1 MNRLDR
7 LQPGINP
14 GPDRP
19 GYLKRIAAAAC
30 AVCASFAANAQ
41 TVPVPRASITPADL
55 GVVILQG
62 DPTSE
67 AIGSYYQSVRG
78 IPAANVVRISLPTG
92 VDNISPSQ
100 LASVRAQ
107 ITAALP
113 ANVQATLLT
122 WTRPFRVQGAC
133 GMSITSAFAL
143 GYDVKYCNA
152 VFTAPVAYY
161 DADTTRPWTDLGVRP
176 AMMLGAATYADAVNL
191 IHRGL
196 SSEATYPSGDG
207 YLIRTTDSAR
217 SGPRWQDFSKLPSA
231 WSFDGGLR
239 LNYIDNAKGGGANAI
254 TGKSPVLFYF
264 TGLTDVPALASNFF
278 VPGAVGDHLTSFG
291 GVLSGTYQMEAT
303 EWLQAGATGSYGTV
317 EEPYAVADKF
327 PRASVMIDHYFRG
340 ATLIEAY
347 WKSVRTPGQGLFLG
361 DPLARPFT
369 DAPTSTISNG
379 QYLVQT
385 RALRG
390 NQRYAIQ
397 ARDTANGPW
406 QTLSSTWLP
415 HPGPATLKAP
425 VASSANAQLRL
436 QGCPLA
442 LAVEASSTSE
452 AAQRGRAQTL
462 YYQLQLTNTATA
474 ESACEQHVD
483 LTALPLPEGMVAAVE
498 PKTLQV
504 RPQQTVQAIVK
515 VEAPATAAA
524 AEDTCFEVP
533 LQLTDRT
540 TGQSSQINQ
549 LGACLFT
556 MVGDEYLIR
565 IRRPSW
571 NWQLLDGP
579 ERTSFYRY
587 PVELDA
593 PSDQDIVRVSY
604 GLQALY
610 MDDGTDPT
618 QYGLVSGMNAVA
630 GPEGNYASELVI
642 GKAAPGTYSLQANAF
657 DSNSQLVASTEVYVY
672 LGMQVNTVLGTPSR
686 DTLVGT
692 AGNDI
697 IIGGQG
703 ADLMSGG
710 QGKDIFVFESI
721 RDAMDQITDFVPG
734 TDRLDLSQLL
744 SSIGQST
751 RTAWPRGVVTL
762 RDVSGGVLVLIDA
775 DGPSGPGAPRPLVT
789 LMGVSAAAIDP
800 VRDLQLQ
807 R

>member
-7 LQPGINP
+7 PQPSATP
-14 GPDRP
+14 GPDLP
-19 GYLKRIAAAAC
+19 GYLKRVAAAAC
-30 AVCASFAANAQ
+30 AACASFAASAQ

-67 AIGSYYQSVRG
+67 AIGTYYQAVRG
-78 IPAANVVRISLPTG
+78 IPAANIVRISLPAG
-92 VDNISPSQ
+92 ADNITPSQ
-100 LASVRAQ
+100 LASARVQ

-152 VFTAPVAYY
+152 VFTAPVTYY
-161 DADTTRPWTDLGVRP
+161 DADTTRPWTELGVRP
-176 AMMLGAATYADAVNL
+176 SMMLGAATYADAVSL

-207 YLIRTTDSAR
+207 YLIRTTDTAR

-239 LNYIDNAKGGGANAI
+239 LNYIDNAKGGGSNAI
-254 TGKSPVLFYF
+254 AGKSPVLFYF
-264 TGLTDVPALASNFF
+264 TGLTAVPDLGSNFF

-291 GVLSGTYQMEAT
+291 GVLSGTSQMEAT
-303 EWLQAGATGSYGTV
+303 EWLQAGTTGSYGTV

-369 DAPTSTISNG
+369 DVSASTISNG
-379 QYLVQT
+379 QYVIQT
-385 RALRG
+385 RSLRG

-397 ARDTANGPW
+397 ARAAANGPW

-425 VASSANAQLRL
+425 VASTANAQLRL
-436 QGCPLA
+436 QGCPSA

-452 AAQRGRAQTL
+452 AAQRGRAQTF
-462 YYQLQLTNTATA
+462 YYQLQLTNTAT
-474 ESACEQHVD
+474 EDSACEQHVD
-483 LTALPLPEGMVAAVE
+483 LTALSLPEGMVATVE

-504 RPQQTVQAIVK
+504 RPQQTLQAIVK

-524 AEDTCFEVP
+524 SDDFCFEVP
-533 LQLTDRT
+533 VQLTDRI
-540 TGQSSQINQ
+540 TGQTSQINQ
-549 LGACLFT
+549 LDGCLFT

-571 NWQLLDGP
+571 NWQLLDYP

-593 PSDQDIVRVSY
+593 PTDQDIVKVNY
-604 GLQALY
+604 NLQALFL
-610 MDDGTDPT
+610 DDGTDPML
-618 QYGLVSGMNAVA
+618 YGSIAGMNGVTV
-630 GPEGNYASELVI
+630 GEGAYASELVI
-642 GKAAPGTYSLQANAF
+642 EKATPGTYVLQANAF

-672 LGMQVNTVLGTPSR
+672 LGMQVNTVRGTPGR
-686 DTLVGT
+686 DTLTGT
-692 AGNDI
+692 SGNDI
-697 IIGGQG
+697 FIGGAG

-721 RDAMDQITDFVPG
+721 RDALDQITDFVPG
-734 TDRLDLSQLL
+734 TDRLDLSRLL
-744 SSIGQST
+744 ASIGQST
-751 RTAWPRGVVTL
+751 RSAWQQGVVTL
-762 RDVSGGVLVLIDA
+762 RDVSGGVLVMIDVDGA
-775 DGPSGPGAPRPLVT
+775 SGPSASRPLVT
-789 LMGVSAAAIDP
+789 LTGVSAAAVDP